1 MEFEKKLK
9 RLEDIVEKMESGDL
23 SLDDSMKL
31 FEEGVKMS
39 RECQSQLTVA
49 EEKVKLLLSVDGD
62 GKAVTRDFDS
72 AGDPGDDSGDDSG
85 ET

>member
-39 RECQSQLTVA
+39 RECQAQLTVA
-49 EEKVKLLLSVDGD
+49 EEKVKLLLSVDAD
-62 GKAVTRDFDS
+62 GKAVTRDFD
-72 AGDPGDDSGDDSG
+72 PDDDG
-85 ET
+85 EET

>member
-39 RECQSQLTVA
+39 RECQAQLTVA
-49 EEKVKLLLSVDGD
+49 EEKVKLLLSVDAD
-62 GKAVTRDFDS
+62 GKAVTRDFD
-72 AGDPGDDSGDDSG
+72 PDDDARES
-85 ET
+85 

>member
-23 SLDDSMKL
+23 SLDDSMQL

-49 EEKVKLLLSVDGD
+49 EEKVKLLLSIDAD

-72 AGDPGDDSGDDSG
+72 AGDSGNDLDDDSGD
-85 ET
+85 T

>member
-39 RECQSQLTVA
+39 RECQAQLTVA
-49 EEKVKLLLSVDGD
+49 EEKVKLLLSVDADGD
-62 GKAVTRDFDS
+62 AVTRDFD
-72 AGDPGDDSGDDSG
+72 PDDDGG

>member
-49 EEKVKLLLSVDGD
+49 EEKVKLLLSIDAD

-72 AGDPGDDSGDDSG
+72 AGDSDDDSGD
-85 ET
+85 T

>member
-39 RECQSQLTVA
+39 RECQSQLTIA
-49 EEKVKLLLSVDGD
+49 EEKVKLLLSVDAN

-72 AGDPGDDSGDDSG
+72 GDDPDDDSG
-85 ET
+85 EA